1 MISERWISPAHT
13 GLEMLWGQEWVITLS
28 SSEFWA
34 ASVCM
39 EWIFGVRKEAACGWA
54 EQVEGT
60 ALVKPRRLQSVT
72 TPIFSLGK
80 LRSGM
85 LFDLPKV
92 MHKLV
97 VEPET
102 RPKRP
107 RFLSLPQIFPLQ
119 MQKCCGPVVQKE
131 PITRLQG
138 WINLRGDQIAPW

>member
-1 MISERWISPAHT
+1 MGRAMTH
-13 GLEMLWGQEWVITLS
+13 LS
-28 SSEFWA
+28 QQA
-34 ASVCM
+34 
-39 EWIFGVRKEAACGWA
+39 
-54 EQVEGT
+54 EGT
-60 ALVKPRRLQSVT
+60 SVKSQRPQRLPRVT

-107 RFLSLPQIFPLQ
+107 HFLSLPQCFPLQ
-119 MQKCCGPVVQKE
+119 MQKCCGSVVQKE
-131 PITRLQG
+131 HITLLQG
-138 WINLRGDQIAPW
+138 SDQPQGRSNSPVVKRHPRTAACC